1 MDEEWWGWQL
11 LHMGVI
17 FGLCSTSEAKS
28 ERLLTHL
35 LQYLIHVYS
44 SVSSVYRRYAHPC
57 RLQSQLKVH
66 ADLIRGQHH
75 LPQGEFWHMRGC
87 HAQLMHHHPTFLI
100 DL

>member
-17 FGLCSTSEAKS
+17 GLCSTSEANS
-28 ERLLTHL
+28 ERVLIC
-35 LQYLIHVYS
+35 QSRVMYLS
-44 SVSSVYRRYAHPC
+44 SPSALVDMFSRYAHPC

-87 HAQLMHHHPTFLI
+87 HAQLMHHHPTFLF